1 MIGYVLQFLVTWL
14 VTWALLMILY
24 LGVVAVL
31 DHLKARWRRYQRMQQ
46 HRRAVA
52 AELMRID
59 GEAIASVQRINSAF
73 MVAQRF
79 IRDQAQAERRRR
91 AS

>member
-1 MIGYVLQFLVTWL
+1 MIGDVLEFFVTWL
-14 VTWALLMILY
+14 VTWALLMVVY
-24 LGVVAVL
+24 LGVLAL
-31 DHLKARWRRYQRMQQ
+31 ADHLKARWRRYQRMRQ

-59 GEAIASVQRINSAF
+59 SEAIASAQRINSAF
-73 MVAQRF
+73 MVAQRL